1 MREKKRT
8 VPCTLTIKKVI
19 SDLELTRVYTS
30 QAFIDR
36 VGVNLKEKVLPEALR
51 SGDDYEMTYIWGLD
65 VLRTCDCDCV
75 VRGFCVFS
83 S

>member
-51 SGDDYEMTYIWGLD
+51 SAVTTT
-65 VLRTCDCDCV
+65 R
-75 VRGFCVFS
+75 
-83 S
+83 